1 MKSFLYLSMMV
12 VAMFVMAS
20 CSSADTPGKA
30 LEQYME
36 AAKSGNYE
44 KFVDGIA
51 FKDGLSGEEIEQQKK
66 MWISLLEEKGT
77 KEFEKKGGIES
88 IEIISEEIA
97 EDGNSAVVKFK
108 QTFGNGEVDEDSQT
122 MVKKDGKWL
131 MDINK

>member
-1 MKSFLYLSMMV
+1 MKRFLYLSMMA
-12 VAMFVMAS
+12 VAMFVMAA
-20 CSSADTPGKA
+20 CSSTSTPGKA

-36 AAKSGNYE
+36 AAKKGNYE

-131 MDINK
+131 MNINK

>member
-1 MKSFLYLSMMV
+1 
-12 VAMFVMAS
+12 
-20 CSSADTPGKA
+20 
-30 LEQYME
+30 ME
-36 AAKSGNYE
+36 AAKKGNYE

>member
-1 MKSFLYLSMMV
+1 MKRFLYLSMMA

-30 LEQYME
+30 LKQYME
-36 AAKSGNYE
+36 AAKDGNYE

-51 FKDGLSGEEIEQQKK
+51 FEDGLSNEKIKEQKQV
-66 MWISLLEEKGT
+66 WISLLKEKGD
-77 KEFEKKGGIES
+77 KEFEKKGGLKD

-108 QTFGNGEVDEDSQT
+108 QTFGNGEVDEDTQA